1 MERYSW
7 LASNRCTMA
16 AKYVGCS
23 LSLPSTA
30 KRRLLLSDRI
40 TKDIVDVFSEI
51 VYRKYPSA
59 RETLVTERSLLCQ
72 PCFRRLEG
80 ILKLRR
86 QLAMREKMVEDTLEH
101 SILTSYP
108 ASIASS
114 SASEPRSPAA
124 PTSAISTPPRS
135 KQARIH
141 LGSGLTHRRHTP
153 RRRRP
158 RIDTPTR
165 HAIGRLQPE
174 VSPIVAVSLYITL
187 MFFTCP
193 LFIFYRGEI
202 LLWKL

>member
-1 MERYSW
+1 
-7 LASNRCTMA
+7 MA
-16 AKYVGCS
+16 AKCIGCS

-30 KRRLLLSDRI
+30 RRRLLLSDR
-40 TKDIVDVFSEI
+40 TTDMVDVFSEI
-51 VYRKYPSA
+51 VCRKYPSA
-59 RETLVTERSLLCQ
+59 RRETLVTERSLLCQ

-86 QLAMREKMVEDTLEH
+86 QLAVREKMVEDALQH
-101 SILTSYP
+101 SILTSHP

-135 KQARIH
+135 KQPRIH
-141 LGSGLTHRRHTP
+141 LGSGCTPTRCHTP

-174 VSPIVAVSLYITL
+174 SSPIVAVSLYITL
-187 MFFTCP
+187 
-193 LFIFYRGEI
+193 IFYMPSIYI
-202 LLWKL
+202 L

>member
-1 MERYSW
+1 
-7 LASNRCTMA
+7 MA
-16 AKYVGCS
+16 AKCVGCS
-23 LSLPSTA
+23 LSLPSKA
-30 KRRLLLSDRI
+30 KRRLLLSDRT
-40 TKDIVDVFSEI
+40 TKDIVDVFSEL

-59 RETLVTERSLLCQ
+59 RETLVTESSFLCQ

-86 QLAMREKMVEDTLEH
+86 QLAVREKLVEDALEQ
-101 SILTSYP
+101 SILTSHH

-114 SASEPRSPAA
+114 SASELRSPAA

-141 LGSGLTHRRHTP
+141 LGSGCTPRRHTP
-153 RRRRP
+153 RRSRP

-174 VSPIVAVSLYITL
+174 ASPIVAVSLHRHALYLYFRNNIIITE
-187 MFFTCP
+187 TV
-193 LFIFYRGEI
+193 I
-202 LLWKL
+202 KV